1 MKQSE
6 LNIIIE
12 KHQKWLNKEPGG
24 EQANLREADLSGAN
38 LRGTCLD
45 GANLREADL
54 SGADL
59 CEADL
64 SGADLYGADL
74 CVANLRK
81 ADLRKANLIGA
92 NLYGACLDGANLR
105 GTCLDGADLREADLS
120 GADLCGANF
129 YGTCLDG
136 ADLDV
141 KHPPSNSHE
150 FIAEVLFR
158 ESNNFKE
165 RTWAGCIKISTDWC
179 WYDFLNNCS
188 EEMISWAKKILCD
201 KWPEFEERF
210 K

>member
-1 MKQSE
+1 MEQSE

-24 EQANLREADLSGAN
+24 EQADLSVADL
-38 LRGTCLD
+38 RV
-45 GANLREADL
+45 AD
-54 SGADL
+54 
-59 CEADL
+59 
-64 SGADLYGADL
+64 
-74 CVANLRK
+74 LRK
-81 ADLRKANLIGA
+81 ADLRKANLIGANLIGACLDGANLIGA

-105 GTCLDGADLREADLS
+105 GTCLDGA
-120 GADLCGANF
+120 N
-129 YGTCLDG
+129 
-136 ADLDV
+136 LDV